1 MPRKSYFY
9 ANVYRGFGGVRWP
22 RTGKSS
28 EQPGFQLGGESG
40 MPGGQRPGSGWI
52 AQESLVT
59 SSS

>member
-9 ANVYRGFGGVRWP
+9 ANAYWGLGGVRWP
-22 RTGKSS
+22 TTGRSS
-28 EQPGFQLGGESG
+28 EQPGLQLGDESG